1 MTSDNQHGE
10 PRLASVASWAVLA
23 ASFGLS
29 ATTWVALAELAGF
42 TATLSIADLVL
53 RLAWLMPVA
62 VDGYVV
68 VALVLWMSPVPPRV
82 AAFAK
87 RNTYGAAGIG
97 IAAQSAYHLLHTAST
112 TDQLW
117 RVVLAAIVG
126 ALPPAVAALAVHM
139 RALIRREG
147 SKPVTP
153 APTPSVPAAP
163 DRSTIADRPAPTPT
177 VTTPAPPVRQ
187 APEPVPTPEPTPVPA
202 TVADRPQV
210 PTPAEVASR
219 INPTPTTGTATR
231 PAPVDERRTAP
242 PRPHKSA
249 PRTPAPALAPSAT
262 DTRVSVPDAAQ
273 LTLPVVSP
281 DLLKRATE
289 VARQYRNDNGTPITA
304 GKLAVE
310 LRITSKEAAQA
321 LAHMDLLP
329 DNPTTPVPTVNGNR
343 PARAAR

>member
-1 MTSDNQHGE
+1 M
-10 PRLASVASWAVLA
+10 ASWAVLA

-68 VALVLWMSPVPPRV
+68 VALVLWMSPVPPKV

-87 RNTYGAAGIG
+87 KNTYGAAGIG

-147 SKPVTP
+147 ANTPTP
-153 APTPSVPAAP
+153 APTTSVPAAP
-163 DRSTIADRPAPTPT
+163 AVTDAGPALTPT
-177 VTTPAPPVRQ
+177 VTDPVPPVRQ
-187 APEPVPTPEPTPVPA
+187 APQPVPTPEPTPVPA
-202 TVADRPQV
+202 TVTEARPQV

-219 INPTPTTGTATR
+219 ITPTPTAGTAIR
-231 PAPVDERRTAP
+231 PATVDERRTAP
-242 PRPHKSA
+242 PRPHKA
-249 PRTPAPALAPSAT
+249 RPGTPAPALAPSAT
-262 DTRVSVPDAAQ
+262 DTRVSAPDAAQ

-281 DLLKRATE
+281 DVFNRATE
-289 VARQYRNDNGTPITA
+289 AARAYRSEHGTPITA

-321 LAHMDLLP
+321 IAQMDLLP
-329 DNPTTPVPTVNGNR
+329 DSPTEPAPTVNGNR